1 MLPADAKRGI
11 LCVLQSRYP
20 IWDTGSEEE
29 QFICLDSAYKS
40 MLIFSG
46 ETGFPEMSKM
56 RL

>member
-1 MLPADAKRGI
+1 MLLPDAKRGI
-11 LCVLQSRYP
+11 FCVLQSRYP
-20 IWDTGSEEE
+20 IWDTGSEKE

-46 ETGFPEMSKM
+46 ETGFPEVSKM

>member
-46 ETGFPEMSKM
+46 ETGFPEMNKM
-56 RL
+56 RI